1 MPPFQELFNSQ
12 EFWSAVIIS
21 LIGGGGI
28 VGAII
33 TAWSNRR
40 SKAQEDRDSAEAD
53 KLATEAAQAAVQIL
67 TDSVIQPLR
76 EQVDKQAAQI
86 QHLEEKQAMQTRN
99 LEQTQQD
106 LKEKQEE
113 YFALGAYTR
122 SLFHWLQEFCEI
134 MEPDFLAR
142 HPKPRLPDRLRP
154 DIAPET
160 VGKSRDGPRI
170 PVHLHFH
177 DRSLELH
184 ETTVKPTHFSKPSHL
199 WGWLFC

>member
-1 MPPFQELFNSQ
+1 MPPFQDLFNSQ

-40 SKAQEDRDSAEAD
+40 SKSQDEHEQAEAD
-53 KLATEAAQAAVQIL
+53 KLAAEAAETAVHIL

-76 EQVDKQAAQI
+76 GQVESQGAQI
-86 QHLEEKQAMQTRN
+86 QHLEKKQAEQAKN
-99 LEQTQQD
+99 LEAKQKNLEEQQKKN
-106 LKEKQEE
+106 LVVTT
-113 YFALGAYTR
+113 YTR

-134 MEPDFLAR
+134 VEPEFLAR
-142 HPKPRLPDRLRP
+142 HPKPRLPDELRP

-160 VGKSRDGPRI
+160 VGKGD
-170 PVHLHFH
+170 
-177 DRSLELH
+177 
-184 ETTVKPTHFSKPSHL
+184 
-199 WGWLFC
+199 

>member
-1 MPPFQELFNSQ
+1 MPPFQDLFNSQ

-28 VGAII
+28 VGAFI

-40 SKAQEDRDSAEAD
+40 SKAQEDRDGAEAD
-53 KLATEAAQAAVQIL
+53 KLAAEAAQAAVQIL

-76 EQVDKQAAQI
+76 EQVEKQAAQI
-86 QHLEEKQAMQTRN
+86 QHLEEKQATQTQN

-106 LKEKQEE
+106 LEEKQQE

-134 MEPDFLAR
+134 MDPEFLAR

-160 VGKSRDGPRI
+160 VEKEP
-170 PVHLHFH
+170 
-177 DRSLELH
+177 
-184 ETTVKPTHFSKPSHL
+184 
-199 WGWLFC
+199 

>member
-33 TAWSNRR
+33 TAWSSRR
-40 SKAQEDRDSAEAD
+40 SGAQEDRDGAEAD

-86 QHLEEKQAMQTRN
+86 QHLEERQRK
-99 LEQTQQD
+99 
-106 LKEKQEE
+106 
-113 YFALGAYTR
+113 YFALTAYTR
-122 SLFHWLQEFCEI
+122 SLFHWLQQFCEI
-134 MEPDFLAR
+134 VEPEFLAR
-142 HPKPRLPDRLRP
+142 HPKPRLPDELRP

-160 VGKSRDGPRI
+160 LGKEP
-170 PVHLHFH
+170 
-177 DRSLELH
+177 
-184 ETTVKPTHFSKPSHL
+184 
-199 WGWLFC
+199 

>member
-1 MPPFQELFNSQ
+1 MPPFQDLFNSQ

-40 SKAQEDRDSAEAD
+40 SEAQEDRDGAEAD
-53 KLATEAAQAAVQIL
+53 KLAAEAAETAVHIL

-76 EQVDKQAAQI
+76 EQVESQGAQI
-86 QHLEEKQAMQTRN
+86 QHLEKKQAEQARN
-99 LEQTQQD
+99 LEAKQKNLEEQQKKN
-106 LKEKQEE
+106 LVVTT
-113 YFALGAYTR
+113 YTR

-134 MEPDFLAR
+134 VEPEFLAR
-142 HPKPRLPDRLRP
+142 HPKPRLPDELRP

-160 VGKSRDGPRI
+160 VGKGD
-170 PVHLHFH
+170 
-177 DRSLELH
+177 
-184 ETTVKPTHFSKPSHL
+184 
-199 WGWLFC
+199 

>member
-40 SKAQEDRDSAEAD
+40 SKSQDEHEQAEAD
-53 KLATEAAQAAVQIL
+53 KLAAEAAETAVHIL
-67 TDSVIQPLR
+67 TDNVIQPLR
-76 EQVDKQAAQI
+76 EQVESQGAQI
-86 QHLEEKQAMQTRN
+86 QHLERKQAEQARN
-99 LEQTQQD
+99 LEAKQKNLEEQQ
-106 LKEKQEE
+106 EKNLEVAQKN
-113 YFALGAYTR
+113 LVVTTYTR

-134 MEPDFLAR
+134 MEPEFLAR
-142 HPKPRLPDRLRP
+142 HPKPRLPDELRP

-160 VGKSRDGPRI
+160 VGKEP
-170 PVHLHFH
+170 
-177 DRSLELH
+177 
-184 ETTVKPTHFSKPSHL
+184 
-199 WGWLFC
+199 

>member
-1 MPPFQELFNSQ
+1 MPPFQDLFNSQ

-40 SKAQEDRDSAEAD
+40 SKAQDEHEQAEAD
-53 KLATEAAQAAVQIL
+53 KLAAEAAETAVHIL

-76 EQVDKQAAQI
+76 EQVESQGAQI
-86 QHLEEKQAMQTRN
+86 QHLEKKQAEQAKN
-99 LEQTQQD
+99 LEAKQKNLEEQQKKN
-106 LKEKQEE
+106 LVVTT
-113 YFALGAYTR
+113 YTR

-134 MEPDFLAR
+134 VEPEFLAR
-142 HPKPRLPDRLRP
+142 HPKPRLPDELRP

-160 VGKSRDGPRI
+160 VGKGD
-170 PVHLHFH
+170 
-177 DRSLELH
+177 
-184 ETTVKPTHFSKPSHL
+184 
-199 WGWLFC
+199 